1 MQAYDIQTANKPLP
15 EEGLTSTVKSY
26 PGDTCCTI
34 WDSNDAFKTI
44 CLGVGEDT
52 KVTYLN
58 GISWGSGRV
67 ESYWCGRYIN

>member
-1 MQAYDIQTANKPLP
+1 MQAYDIQTANKPLL

-34 WDSNDAFKTI
+34 WDSNDASKTF
-44 CLGVGEDT
+44 CLGFGEDS
-52 KVTYLN
+52 KVNYLDAL
-58 GISWGSGRV
+58 GWGSGRV